1 MKGNR
6 GFLAMAATMGALTL
20 TVAMPSA
27 AVAQATSTGVVQA
40 QNALARTAPQFVAYH
55 NLTPAQQTERF
66 NTLRGQGYRP
76 ITVSVST
83 DFSGRTRYAGM
94 WSVSGRAMGGDLP
107 WAMYQDMSADGY
119 QRRFDQLAAQGY
131 QPAVVSATGS
141 GDGARFAAIFLK
153 NPGSR
158 FVAKHGIKPAELLRM
173 SGTARQDGLMLTSV
187 DTYGTA
193 SATRYVAVWS
203 ANPGQVS
210 WHVRVSLSQERH
222 EAEFRK
228 YVALG
233 FRPTSITV
241 SATGRY
247 TTVWRDDKPGA
258 WHSYIGMTA
267 AGYQGRFDELKAK
280 GFYPIHINAEMGRY
294 AAIWT
299 K

>member
-6 GFLAMAATMGALTL
+6 RFLATTVGALTL
-20 TVAMPSA
+20 IVVLPSA
-27 AVAQATSTGVVQA
+27 AVAQATSTGA
-40 QNALARTAPQFVAYH
+40 ILAAHEGVSTAPRFVAYH

-66 NTLRGQGYRP
+66 DTLRGQGYRP

-83 DFSGRTRYAGM
+83 DLSGRTRYAGM

-107 WAMYQDMSADGY
+107 WAMYHDMSADGY

-141 GDGARFAAIFLK
+141 GERARFAAIFVK
-153 NPGSR
+153 NPGFR
-158 FVAKHGIKPAELLRM
+158 YVAKHGITPAELLRM
-173 SGTARQDGLMLTSV
+173 SGTARQDGLMLSSV

-193 SATRYVAVWS
+193 SAPRYVAVWS
-203 ANPGQVS
+203 ANPGRVS
-210 WHVRVSLSQERH
+210 WHVSVSLTQEGH
-222 EAEFRK
+222 DAEFRK
-228 YVALG
+228 NVAKG
-233 FRPTSITV
+233 FRPTTVAV

-267 AGYQGRFDELKAK
+267 AGYQSRFDDLKAK
-280 GFYPIHINAEMGRY
+280 GFYPIHINAETGRY